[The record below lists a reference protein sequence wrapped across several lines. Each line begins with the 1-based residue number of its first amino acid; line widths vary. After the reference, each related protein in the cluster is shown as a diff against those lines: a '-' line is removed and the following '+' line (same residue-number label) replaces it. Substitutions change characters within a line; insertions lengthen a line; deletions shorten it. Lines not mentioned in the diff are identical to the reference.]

1 MQVDIFKVKRR
12 NTCLF
17 IGVLLVLTMV
27 SSSVTQYDAMRGFTS
42 IWKAFAWALR
52 NFYPNAAAMSL
63 FSNIMVRLHE
73 TVLMAVAATTV
84 GSAFALFFSLMG
96 SRTTKMNTLFYLIS
110 RGIATIFRNIPVVAW
125 AMVLLFTFGQS
136 AMTGYLALF
145 FTTFGFLT
153 RGFVETIDEAS
164 ESAVEALTATGAGYM
179 PIIFNAVIPSSLPQM
194 ISWMLYM
201 IETNIRDS
209 TLVGLLT
216 GTGIGFSFSLY
227 YNMMNYNAASLVVL
241 VIVVTILTTELLS
254 NYIRRVI
261 L

>member
-1 MQVDIFKVKRR
+1 
-12 NTCLF
+12 
-17 IGVLLVLTMV
+17 
-27 SSSVTQYDAMRGFTS
+27 
-42 IWKAFAWALR
+42 
-52 NFYPNAAAMSL
+52 
-63 FSNIMVRLHE
+63 
-73 TVLMAVAATTV
+73 MAVAATTV
-84 GSAFALFFSLMG
+84 GSVLALFFSLMG
-96 SRTTKMNTLFYLIS
+96 SRITKVNSLFYFIS
-110 RGIATIFRNIPVVAW
+110 RGTATVFRNIPVVAW

-136 AMTGYLALF
+136 SLTGYLALF

-153 RGFVETIDEAS
+153 RGFIETIDEAS
-164 ESAVEALTATGAGYM
+164 ESAVEALRATGASYM
-179 PIIFNAVIPSSLPQM
+179 SIVFNAVIPSSLPQM

-227 YNMMNYNAASLVVL
+227 YSGMNYNAASLVVIL
-241 VIVVTILTTELLS
+241 IVVTILVTEFIS